1 MENSDQIQE
10 KLCEISWMII
20 EKLDDANITL
30 TEEEKETLHLSNDT
44 MMFFIEQENLERAL
58 TEGQN
63 TLNKLKQITEF

>member
-1 MENSDQIQE
+1 MENSEKIQE
-10 KLCEISWMII
+10 KMCEISWMII
-20 EKLDDANITL
+20 EKLDDTKITL

-44 MMFFIEQENLERAL
+44 MMFFIEQENWERAL